1 MAIFVIVFLLPA
13 CIICAIYIILG
24 NSTIKRSKEMLQ
36 EPVKNENLELIK
48 VKLKESF
55 FKLYI
60 CLETGKYFSQYTQQE
75 KPCFW
80 K

>member
-1 MAIFVIVFLLPA
+1 
-13 CIICAIYIILG
+13 
-24 NSTIKRSKEMLQ
+24 MLQ

-80 K
+80 KRTNRTEGWVKKPVKRHYLKNHGDGS